1 MEEICK
7 IKDMYTALYAYEKQ
21 FLKQTGMTIN
31 EGALLCCLKEGKPK
45 SANEL
50 RDFIGLSNS
59 RVSRIIQGMEEKAL
73 IFRAMGVADKRQM
86 FFTLTDAGKEKVKE
100 MSARDIN
107 ADSLLDRLIAVSK
120 E

>member
-7 IKDMYTALYAYEKQ
+7 IKDMYIALYAYEKQ

-31 EGALLCCLKEGKPK
+31 EGALLCCLKDGKPK

-59 RVSRIIQGMEEKAL
+59 RVSRIIQGMEEKGL
-73 IFRAMGVADKRQM
+73 IYREMGVADKRQM
-86 FFTLTDAGKEKVKE
+86 FFTLTVAGKEKVKE
-100 MSARDIN
+100 MNGRDIN
-107 ADSLLDRLIAVSK
+107 ADSLLGQLSTVARG
-120 E
+120 

>member
-7 IKDMYTALYAYEKQ
+7 IKDMYIALYAYEKH

-50 RDFIGLSNS
+50 REFIGLSNS

-120 E
+120 G